1 MNALNFTFS
10 DLISGYVESYDQK
23 SKIII
28 LSTSDDRK
36 YTAELTGNTYSKL
49 TQNLNEEW
57 QDRGSKLNDLLVPGQ
72 LVFLY
77 GTFFPE
83 ETTRFEVNYIIFS
96 GENKTDHRYSEQKW
110 WINQI
115 DSIAAKYIKWQFSYP
130 KEEIDYNN
138 YRTVINLSGDKKEGD
153 FLQETDTI
161 SRMVYGMA
169 SAYMLTGKDEYLEAA
184 EKGTEYLRE
193 KMRFVDTDT
202 GMVYWYHGQT
212 VSTNGQEQ
220 KLLVSEFGDDY
231 DSIPAY

>member
-1 MNALNFTFS
+1 MNSLNFTFS

-72 LVFLY
+72 LIFLY

-96 GENKTDHRYSEQKW
+96 GENKTDHRYSEQ
-110 WINQI
+110 
-115 DSIAAKYIKWQFSYP
+115 
-130 KEEIDYNN
+130 
-138 YRTVINLSGDKKEGD
+138 
-153 FLQETDTI
+153 
-161 SRMVYGMA
+161 
-169 SAYMLTGKDEYLEAA
+169 
-184 EKGTEYLRE
+184 
-193 KMRFVDTDT
+193 
-202 GMVYWYHGQT
+202 
-212 VSTNGQEQ
+212 
-220 KLLVSEFGDDY
+220 
-231 DSIPAY
+231 